1 MSRAHTSWPLSA
13 YDLINDQVNPPD
25 DPSRLVG
32 TVLDFP
38 DAVLSSYEANGS
50 EGGTDLDFGVSDRTG
65 TREFSA
71 VKPDS
76 VYGVYWARFQ
86 VASFGDA
93 NMDGAVNLD
102 DFNVVASNFGQ
113 SSMNWQ
119 QGDFTGDGN
128 VNLDDFNLLA
138 SNFGVSAGAAG
149 PTAQDWSE
157 LGAAVPEPGLPL
169 VILGVAALAVRR
181 RAC

>member
-1 MSRAHTSWPLSA
+1 
-13 YDLINDQVNPPD
+13 
-25 DPSRLVG
+25 
-32 TVLDFP
+32 
-38 DAVLSSYEANGS
+38 
-50 EGGTDLDFGVSDRTG
+50 
-65 TREFSA
+65 
-71 VKPDS
+71 
-76 VYGVYWARFQ
+76 
-86 VASFGDA
+86 
-93 NMDGAVNLD
+93 MDGAVNLD